1 VKNKTRTFLDIPLV
15 HDMLSDRS
23 IGFTKRSISNQ
34 WFYEQL
40 SPFSLV
46 GFSASTGQIMYGEK
60 SQLAL
65 WLNNPQS
72 SVRTHNLADRLTK
85 EVLFAVHDYLHIWAY
100 QAINELMP
108 KLGFGH
114 AEITPANFEDF
125 VFCHLLTET
134 VATVGLDYWYL
145 SQTDLSETLS
155 MLTSASQL
163 TTAYNRHFP
172 KEMKQLNLS
181 FEVYDPSFFTR
192 LASFYTSGVFAG
204 IELQH
209 LKKSPALWRW
219 MEQELLYG
227 EKQRGYTRTWLNYI
241 SGGTCLKKQENSDG
255 AVSLKEKWKL
265 QLIESLGRL
274 LWQKVVLNETIHFSK
289 KLTSRNWQKPQ
300 QTSEVID
307 YRFFNLNSVKGDF
320 WPFIEENHTHAKSFD
335 YLFWQ
340 ILFKFNA
347 EDISSNKLALLK
359 KCDVA
364 RELHL
369 IQFLL
374 QDEQP
379 LKPVETFEALF
390 LPN

>member
-1 VKNKTRTFLDIPLV
+1 
-15 HDMLSDRS
+15 
-23 IGFTKRSISNQ
+23 
-34 WFYEQL
+34 
-40 SPFSLV
+40 
-46 GFSASTGQIMYGEK
+46 MYAEK

-72 SVRTHNLADRLTK
+72 SVRAHNIGDRLTK

-114 AEITPANFEDF
+114 AEITPDNFEDF

-145 SQTDLSETLS
+145 SQTDLSQTLS
-155 MLTSASQL
+155 ILTSTGQL
-163 TTAYNRHFP
+163 TTAYNKNFP
-172 KEMKQLNLS
+172 KEMAQLNLS

-192 LASFYTSGVFAG
+192 LATFYTSGVFTG

-209 LKKSPALWRW
+209 LKKSPAIWKW

-227 EKQRGYTRTWLNYI
+227 EKQRGYTRTWLNYL
-241 SGGTCLKKQENSDG
+241 SGQTCFKTEKKLDR

-265 QLIESLGRL
+265 QLIESLGKL
-274 LWQKVVLNETIHFSK
+274 LWQKIVLNEKIHFSK
-289 KLTSRNWQKPQ
+289 NLISLNWQKPQ
-300 QTSEVID
+300 HKSEVID
-307 YRFFNLNSVKGDF
+307 YRFFNLNSVKGNF
-320 WPFIEENHTHAKSFD
+320 WEFIENNHTHAKSFD

-340 ILFKFNA
+340 ILFKYTATEVTA
-347 EDISSNKLALLK
+347 ETLELLK

-364 RELHL
+364 RDLHL
-369 IQFLL
+369 MKFLL
-374 QDEQP
+374 QKITPMKASENI
-379 LKPVETFEALF
+379 EALF